1 MASEQPLIRAMYPV
15 KGFRLGTVEAGM
27 RYPNRK
33 DLVVMTW
40 PEGASVAGVFTRN
53 RFCAAPVEL
62 SRQRLVSKP
71 CALVVNTGNA
81 NAGTGGQGL
90 ADAETCTARLAEV
103 LGCLPEQVLP
113 FSTGVIGEYL
123 PVPTLLA
130 GLPACVERSAES
142 EAAWHQA
149 AEGIMTT
156 DTRPK
161 GESVRFEHEG
171 VVYTLTGI
179 AKGAGMIRPDMATM
193 LAFVSTDVS
202 IETACLQQILNEVV
216 NCSFNR
222 ITVDGDTSTNDA
234 CLLVATGAAGNET
247 VVSTDQ
253 PLYRVLSKQV
263 AVLCQRL
270 AQSLVRDA
278 EGATKF
284 VSVVVEQAGSRQEAL
299 EVAYTVAHSPLVK
312 TALFASDP
320 NWGRILAAVGRANV
334 DDLDVAGISIFLGDV
349 CIITG
354 GGVAADYR
362 EADGQAVMDQAEVV
376 IRIALSRG
384 ELTETV
390 WTSDL
395 SHDYVSINAEYR
407 T

>member
-15 KGFRLGTVEAGM
+15 KGFRLGTVEAGI
-27 RYPNRK
+27 RYQNRK

-53 RFCAAPVEL
+53 RFCAAPVVL
-62 SRQRLVSKP
+62 SRQRLGEKP

-81 NAGTGGQGL
+81 NAGTGSQGL
-90 ADAETCTARLAEV
+90 TDAETCTARLAEV
-103 LGCLPEQVLP
+103 LSCLPEQVLP

-130 GLPACVERSAES
+130 GLPACVDQLAES
-142 EAAWHQA
+142 EVAWCQA

-156 DTRPK
+156 DSRPK

-171 VVYTLTGI
+171 AVYTLTGI
-179 AKGAGMIRPDMATM
+179 SKGAGMIRPDMATM
-193 LAFVSTDVS
+193 LAFIATDVS
-202 IETACLQQILNEVV
+202 IDPECLQQILNKAV

-234 CLLVATGAAGNET
+234 CLLVATGAAGNEKIL
-247 VVSTDQ
+247 SAKQ
-253 PLYRVLSKQV
+253 SLYQVLSEQV
-263 AVLCQRL
+263 MLLCQRL

-284 VSVVVEQAGSRQEAL
+284 VSVVVEQARSSQEAL

-320 NWGRILAAVGRANV
+320 NWGRILAAVGRANIE
-334 DDLDVAGISIFLGDV
+334 DLEVSGVSIFLGDV
-349 CIITG
+349 CIVACG
-354 GGVAADYR
+354 GASADYQ
-362 EADGQAVMDQAEVV
+362 EVAGQAIMNQEEIV
-376 IRIALSRG
+376 IRIELSRG
-384 ELTETV
+384 DLKETV

>member
-1 MASEQPLIRAMYPV
+1 MASEQPLIHAMYPV
-15 KGFRLGTVEAGM
+15 KGFRLGTVEAGI

-33 DLVVMTW
+33 DLVVMSW
-40 PEGASVAGVFTRN
+40 PEEASVAGVFTRN

-62 SRQRLVSKP
+62 SRQRLARAP

-81 NAGTGGQGL
+81 NAGTGTQGL

-103 LGCLPEQVLP
+103 FGCLPEQVLP
-113 FSTGVIGEYL
+113 FSTGVIGEYM
-123 PVPTLLA
+123 PVPTLVT
-130 GLPACVERSAES
+130 GLPACVERLTES
-142 EAAWHQA
+142 EAALCQA

-161 GESVRFEHEG
+161 GESVCFEHEG

-193 LAFVSTDVS
+193 LAFIATDVS
-202 IETACLQQILNEVV
+202 IETACLQQILNEAV

-234 CLLVATGAAGNET
+234 CLLVATGSAGNET
-247 VVSTDQ
+247 IVNTEQ
-253 PLYRVLSKQV
+253 PLCRVLSEQV
-263 AVLCQRL
+263 AMLCQRL
-270 AQSLVRDA
+270 AQSLVHDA

-334 DDLDVAGISIFLGDV
+334 EDLDVENISIFLG
-349 CIITG
+349 
-354 GGVAADYR
+354 
-362 EADGQAVMDQAEVV
+362 VV
-376 IRIALSRG
+376 VQ
-384 ELTETV
+384 T
-390 WTSDL
+390 
-395 SHDYVSINAEYR
+395 
-407 T
+407 